1 MIDLFTTSCSHSWVL
16 TQTGSKQLLCWLMF
30 YGDCSACAS
39 ACAAAECACAFDSQ
53 GLYRSE
59 GGEGALGQG
68 LDLVV
73 VERQQREILQVLE
86 GVGANAVDLIGVQQ
100 PGEEGKRTE
109 EGDVKRRG
117 KMEGS
122 SLSEFLFGF
131 IHYAFHQE
139 NCAQVQ
145 SLFQGHDFF
154 TE

>member
-1 MIDLFTTSCSHSWVL
+1 
-16 TQTGSKQLLCWLMF
+16 MF

-59 GGEGALGQG
+59 GGEGALRQG

-100 PGEEGKRTE
+100 PGEEGKRME
-109 EGDVKRRG
+109 EGDVKSGGGRWREAACQSFSLHSFIMHSIEKTVHRYKVYFKG
-117 KMEGS
+117 TTS
-122 SLSEFLFGF
+122 SLSRS
-131 IHYAFHQE
+131 IQYMAV
-139 NCAQVQ
+139 CACVC
-145 SLFQGHDFF
+145 SAYSSCRA
-154 TE
+154 

>member
-1 MIDLFTTSCSHSWVL
+1 
-16 TQTGSKQLLCWLMF
+16 MF

-39 ACAAAECACAFDSQ
+39 ACVAAEYACEFDSQ

-59 GGEGALGQG
+59 GGEGALRQG

-73 VERQQREILQVLE
+73 IERQQREILQVLE

-109 EGDVKRRG
+109 EGDVKGGEDGG
-117 KMEGS
+117 KQLVRV
-122 SLSEFLFGF
+122 SLW
-131 IHYAFHQE
+131 IHSLCIPSKK

-145 SLFQGHDFF
+145 SLFQGHNFF

>member
-1 MIDLFTTSCSHSWVL
+1 
-16 TQTGSKQLLCWLMF
+16 MF

-59 GGEGALGQG
+59 GGEGALRQG

-86 GVGANAVDLIGVQQ
+86 GVGANAMDLIGVQQ

-109 EGDVKRRG
+109 EGDVKRGGEDGG
-117 KMEGS
+117 KQLVRV
-122 SLSEFLFGF
+122 SLWIHSLCIPSRKLCTGTKF
-131 IHYAFHQE
+131 ISRARLLH
-139 NCAQVQ
+139 
-145 SLFQGHDFF
+145 
-154 TE
+154 